1 MEYKLTKNKVRAALG
16 FEIKL
21 AQMMLA
27 DGITTIEAESFE
39 AGFSVGIV
47 TEDGIVPLPVG
58 DYELEDG
65 KILKVEQDGVIASIE
80 DAPMAEEMPEVEP
93 AVEVEVEAQAQ
104 PQPKRVVESISK
116 ETFFAEIE
124 KVKAEFASQLE
135 SIKAENEALKAE
147 NESLKKVELSEVK
160 DEEPAVEPIIA
171 NPEKE
176 NNEVFA
182 FGQSRVQTIQDKVF
196 EKLFN

>member
-1 MEYKLTKNKVRAALG
+1 MDYKLKANKVRAALG

-27 DGITTIEAESFE
+27 DGITVLEAEAFE

-58 DYELEDG
+58 DYQLEDG
-65 KILKVEQDGVIASIE
+65 KVLKVEQEGVIASIE
-80 DAPMAEEMPEVEP
+80 DAPMAEEPEQE
-93 AVEVEVEAQAQ
+93 ATVEVEVEAQAE

-124 KVKAEFASQLE
+124 KVRAELMAQIE
-135 SIKAENEALKAE
+135 ELKAE
-147 NESLKKVELSEVK
+147 KAVKEEVQLS
-160 DEEPAVEPIIA
+160 DDEPAVEPIVS

-176 NNEVFA
+176 QNEMFN